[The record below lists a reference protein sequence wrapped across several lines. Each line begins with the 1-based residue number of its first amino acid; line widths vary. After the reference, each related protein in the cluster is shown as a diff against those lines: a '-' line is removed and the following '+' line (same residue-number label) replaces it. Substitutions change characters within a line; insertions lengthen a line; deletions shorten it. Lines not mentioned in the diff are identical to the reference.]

1 MSHGTVTS
9 DCVPLGVRRNDPR
22 LWFLVLPEPVGTRK
36 VAKSELA
43 LLWGVLE
50 ITSKPNLIRQ
60 VKGTR
65 ARQH

>member
-9 DCVPLGVRRNDPR
+9 DCMPLGVRRNDPR
-22 LWFLVLPEPVGTRK
+22 LWFLVLSEPLGTRRF
-36 VAKSELA
+36 AKSELA

-50 ITSKPNLIRQ
+50 ITAKPNLIIQ